1 MASIEN
7 DQFRA
12 DFDPFEVP
20 REVEDLFTLY
30 RNILALIVN
39 NARSSIYIVHF
50 IKKLMRSKAPCI
62 TLQKI
67 RDMVCTSGFD
77 MRELSNFIPLDE
89 FADLL
94 ESAPWAGAA
103 ENLKSLSTS
112 PISALWE
119 KQLQLTGGH
128 YKVKKRPNIHTLHKD
143 MKHILKLYNKIF
155 SPLHNVIQSGGRQY
169 DEIVEMF
176 DVVLK
181 DFTFDKAKKF
191 MKHSPKIVVRGG
203 KKILKLP
210 VWDSI
215 TNPDKGVLKDKL
227 HELQGLLNEIKL
239 GPNTRDKPSIDMG
252 RGEWSA
258 WKEIS
263 DKNLTKDQAKKEY
276 IKIITDAINEVY
288 NKYKLLDDKDKKLT
302 ESQLKKQ
309 EDLEKSCAK
318 ISLAEQADAAEKVQK
333 EYECNSIKGCQWQTT
348 LPQGDMV
355 CKPGNKPGVIRSILP
370 EGVTEECG
378 VVDGPCNLLKGL
390 AHFVCPANKFNIL
403 LVEKFESIFSDN
415 NIIKMLG
422 IMNNVAAE
430 IFGKEGSLPLSIDQ
444 IQRDIWRINKELRQA
459 DESGQSANTPAE
471 KSAAAAALSD
481 MYTEAA
487 DDTDKANAKLKS
499 EINASG
505 GGSIYNY
512 IVNPKTNRRVRINTK
527 QGLTILKKYS
537 LYQNK

>member
-20 REVEDLFTLY
+20 REVQDLFTLY
-30 RNILALIVN
+30 RNMLALMVN
-39 NARSSIYIVHF
+39 NARSGIYIVHF
-50 IKKLMRSKAPCI
+50 IKRLMRSKVPCI
-62 TLQKI
+62 TLQKM
-67 RDMVCTSGFD
+67 RDMVCSKGFD
-77 MRELSNFIPLDE
+77 MQELNNFIPLDE
-89 FADLL
+89 LADVLQ
-94 ESAPWAGAA
+94 SAPWTGAA
-103 ENLKSLSTS
+103 EDLKLASTS
-112 PISALWE
+112 PISALW
-119 KQLQLTGGH
+119 KQQLQLTGGH
-128 YKVKKRPNIHTLHKD
+128 YKVKKRLNIHTLHKD

-191 MKHSPKIVVRGG
+191 MKHSPKIG

-215 TNPDKGVLKDKL
+215 TNPDNGVLKDKL

-239 GPNTRDKPSIDMG
+239 GPNTRDKPSVDMG
-252 RGEWSA
+252 RREWSA

-263 DKNLTKDQAKKEY
+263 DKNLTKDEAKKEY
-276 IKIITDAINEVY
+276 VKIITDAINEVY

-302 ESQLKKQ
+302 ASQLKKQ
-309 EDLEKSCAK
+309 KDLEESCAK
-318 ISLAEQADAAEKVQK
+318 ISLPEKADAAEKVQK

-355 CKPGNKPGVIRSILP
+355 CKPGNKPGVIRSVLP
-370 EGVTEECG
+370 EGVTEKCG

-390 AHFVCPANKFNIL
+390 AHFICPTNKFNIL
-403 LVEKFESIFSDN
+403 LVEKFESVFSDN
-415 NIIKMLG
+415 NINKMLG
-422 IMNNVAAE
+422 MMANVAAE
-430 IFGKEGSLPLSIDQ
+430 IFGKDGSLPLSIDQ

-459 DESGQSANTPAE
+459 DVSGQKGALADMYASAADETDLANT
-471 KSAAAAALSD
+471 
-481 MYTEAA
+481 
-487 DDTDKANAKLKS
+487 KLKD
-499 EINASG
+499 EINAEG
-505 GGSIYNY
+505 GGRAIYKY
-512 IVNPKTNRRVRINTK
+512 IVNPQTNRKVRINTK
-527 QGLTILKKYS
+527 LGQTILKKYS